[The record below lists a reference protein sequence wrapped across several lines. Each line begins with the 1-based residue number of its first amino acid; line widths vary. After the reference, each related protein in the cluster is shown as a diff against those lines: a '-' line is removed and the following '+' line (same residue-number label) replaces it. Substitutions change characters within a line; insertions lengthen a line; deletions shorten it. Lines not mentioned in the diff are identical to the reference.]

1 MAEELNVGLLMQIA
15 FRAMEQRVLS
25 ALAESGFGD
34 LTVAQARIVAQ
45 IDAAGTRLTELAE
58 RAQIT
63 KQTAGFLIDQV
74 ERAGYVT
81 RVPDPSDRRAR
92 LVRLTDRG
100 ERAAGFANSVAQRV
114 EREWSAHLGAEAM
127 GQLRRALHRL
137 REITDPYDPAAA
149 DTRSGRE

>member
-15 FRAMEQRVLS
+15 FRAMEQRVLT

-34 LTVAQARIVAQ
+34 ISVAQARIVAQ

-63 KQTAGFLIDQV
+63 KQTTSFLIDQV
-74 ERAGYVT
+74 ERAGYVE

-100 ERAAGFANSVAQRV
+100 RRVTDFANSVADRV
-114 EREWSAHLGAEAM
+114 QREWSAHLGPEAM
-127 GQLRRALHRL
+127 RSLRQALNRL
-137 REITDPYDPAAA
+137 REITDPYAENA
-149 DTRSGRE
+149 DHAC

>member
-1 MAEELNVGLLMQIA
+1 MAKELNVGLLMQIA
-15 FRAMEQRVLS
+15 FRAMEQRVLT

-34 LTVAQARIVAQ
+34 ISVAQARIVAQ

-63 KQTAGFLIDQV
+63 KQTASFLVDQV
-74 ERAGYVT
+74 ERAGYVE

-100 ERAAGFANSVAQRV
+100 RRATDFANSVADRV
-114 EREWSAHLGAEAM
+114 QREWSTHLGPEAM
-127 GQLRRALHRL
+127 RSLRQALNRL
-137 REITDPYDPAAA
+137 REITDPYAENIDRA
-149 DTRSGRE
+149 R

>member
-15 FRAMEQRVLS
+15 FRAMEQRVLR

-34 LTVAQARIVAQ
+34 ISVAQARIVAQ

-63 KQTAGFLIDQV
+63 KQTASFLIDQV
-74 ERAGYVT
+74 ERAGYVE

-100 ERAAGFANSVAQRV
+100 RRVTDFANSVADRV
-114 EREWSAHLGAEAM
+114 QREWSAHLGPEAM
-127 GQLRRALHRL
+127 QSLRQALNCL
-137 REITDPYDPAAA
+137 REITDPYAENA
-149 DTRSGRE
+149 DHAR

>member
-15 FRAMEQRVLS
+15 FRAMEQRVLT
-25 ALAESGFGD
+25 ALAESGFSD
-34 LTVAQARIVAQ
+34 ISVAQARIVAQ

-63 KQTAGFLIDQV
+63 KQTASFLVDQV
-74 ERAGYVT
+74 ERAGYVK

-100 ERAAGFANSVAQRV
+100 RRVTDFANSVADRV
-114 EREWSAHLGAEAM
+114 QREWSAHLGPEAM
-127 GQLRRALHRL
+127 RSLRQALNRL
-137 REITDPYDPAAA
+137 REITDPYAENA
-149 DTRSGRE
+149 DHAR